1 VTTSADLAHVR
12 DVAAADRPA
21 AARWAWLAA
30 RQRTWLAALLIV
42 IFSAL
47 VLPPF
52 VLLVQGSLTV
62 GSTGISDGHWGF
74 GNFEAVLRSR
84 HFLHGKDEL
93 APGILDIAWFDT
105 HGEIISSDSWNNPE
119 KRLFAVRRA
128 ARNDDGTVLV
138 LTLFLNPSETDRV
151 FRLPTQNV
159 PTRML
164 IDSAEPG
171 KPEADIAGEE
181 ITVAARSAVL
191 TKSIHRDQP

>member
-1 VTTSADLAHVR
+1 MTTSADLAHVR

-84 HFLHGKDEL
+84 HFVETSVNSLVFAAASALL
-93 APGILDIAWFDT
+93 ALVVGWVTAWIVERT
-105 HGEIISSDSWNNPE
+105 NTPLKPLAYLTAIISLGTPYILYVSAWQFKGENAAPE
-119 KRLFAVRRA
+119 LHKEP
-128 ARNDDGTVLV
+128 LV
-138 LTLFLNPSETDRV
+138 YEEVHMS
-151 FRLPTQNV
+151 
-159 PTRML
+159 TR
-164 IDSAEPG
+164 SY
-171 KPEADIAGEE
+171 K
-181 ITVAARSAVL
+181 
-191 TKSIHRDQP
+191 